1 MRISNYEHHLGA
13 QNESIRG
20 WIDAERI
27 NGAALGHTENRM
39 SPTVFL
45 LPGLACDARVWR
57 EAIPPLLAAG
67 HRVQVSDVH
76 VRFDSLAGMAAALL
90 AEAGR
95 EPLVLVGTSMGGMLA
110 LEVWRLAP
118 ERVSA
123 LALLGTTA
131 RPDTPEMIRL
141 RSEACEL
148 FAQGRVDEV
157 LRANIAFALHSGHA
171 RLAELVADYL
181 AMVRRAGAEALIRQN
196 RAVMARPDYRPL
208 LPNIRCPVLVMCGE
222 DDLLTPVECSREIA
236 SAVPGAALDILP
248 RCGHLLTMEC
258 GERVGSS
265 IATWLAG
272 VEAAPPTA

>member
-1 MRISNYEHHLGA
+1 M
-13 QNESIRG
+13 
-20 WIDAERI
+20 
-27 NGAALGHTENRM
+27 T
-39 SPTVFL
+39 PTVFL

-57 EAIPPLLAAG
+57 DAMPPLAAAG

-76 VRFDSLAGMAAALL
+76 FRFDTLPEMAAALL
-90 AEAGR
+90 AEAGPG
-95 EPLVLVGTSMGGMLA
+95 PLVLVGTSMGGMLA

-123 LALLGTTA
+123 MALLGTTA
-131 RPDTPEMIRL
+131 RPDTPEMIQL

-148 FAQGRVDEV
+148 FAQGRMDEV
-157 LRANIAFALHSGHA
+157 LRANIPFALHPGHA

-181 AMVRRAGAEALIRQN
+181 AMVRRAGADPLIRQN
-196 RAVMARPDYRPL
+196 RAVMARPDDRPL
-208 LPNIRCPVLVMCGE
+208 LPGIRCPTLVMCGE
-222 DDLLTPVECSREIA
+222 DDLLTPLDCSREIA
-236 SAVPGAALDILP
+236 SAVPGATLEALP

-258 GERVGSS
+258 GDRVGSS